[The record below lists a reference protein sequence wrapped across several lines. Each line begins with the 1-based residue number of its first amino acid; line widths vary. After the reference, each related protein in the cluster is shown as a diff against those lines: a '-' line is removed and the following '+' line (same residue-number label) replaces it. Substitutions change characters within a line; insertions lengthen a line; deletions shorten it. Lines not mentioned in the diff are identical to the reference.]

1 MKPIFKRRPFE
12 EESVVDFQTTPIP
25 IDNDDHDHDVV
36 MNEGVAAFDAFSID
50 NVVSF
55 REIVNWQRSVS
66 FELQFIER
74 STKKREKITIERKSY
89 VSRQSDDAIRAEENG
104 EQEQQASVDL
114 HPYSTV
120 DDINL

>member
-1 MKPIFKRRPFE
+1 M
-12 EESVVDFQTTPIP
+12 
-25 IDNDDHDHDVV
+25 
-36 MNEGVAAFDAFSID
+36 
-50 NVVSF
+50 
-55 REIVNWQRSVS
+55 S

-89 VSRQSDDAIRAEENG
+89 VFRQSDDAIRAEENG

-120 DDINL
+120 DDINLWIFSKEQLSGVFYDDQLVCAAVYHIGFIGDEAVYRMSERYANCK

>member
-1 MKPIFKRRPFE
+1 M
-12 EESVVDFQTTPIP
+12 DFQTTLIP

-66 FELQFIER
+66 SELQFIER
-74 STKKREKITIERKSY
+74 STKRERK
-89 VSRQSDDAIRAEENG
+89 
-104 EQEQQASVDL
+104 
-114 HPYSTV
+114 
-120 DDINL
+120 